1 VFVVNIPGMLI
12 GVVLVGVGTAGV
24 VTSLRSDR
32 DMGPIADWLRS
43 KLRREPVDPEEEA
56 DGGFTPAAMAASAAI
71 AADDETA
78 FAFKGKVHTGS
89 TIKSRALAFFWLVL
103 VIGLVAVIIA
113 GALYGVGE
121 LVNSVIQKFVS
132 G

>member
-1 VFVVNIPGMLI
+1 MLI
-12 GVVLVGVGTAGV
+12 GAALVGVGTAGV
-24 VTSLRSDR
+24 VSSLRSDQ

-43 KLRREPVDPEEEA
+43 KLRREPVPGEEET
-56 DGGFTPAAMAASAAI
+56 DGGFTPAAMAASAAL

-78 FAFKGKVHTGS
+78 FAFKGKIHTGS

-103 VIGLVAVIIA
+103 VIGFVAIVIA
-113 GALYGVGE
+113 GTLFAAGE
-121 LVNSVIQKFVS
+121 IINSVIQKFIS

>member
-1 VFVVNIPGMLI
+1 MLM
-12 GVVLVGVGTAGV
+12 GVVLVGAGTVGLVSTV
-24 VTSLRSDR
+24 RSDR
-32 DMGPIADWLRS
+32 DMGPVATWLRS
-43 KLRREPVDPEEEA
+43 KLRRGPAAGEEEAPASA
-56 DGGFTPAAMAASAAI
+56 DGGFTPEAMAASAAI

-89 TIKSRALAFFWLVL
+89 TIKSRALAFFWLVV
-103 VIGLVAVIIA
+103 VIGFVAVVIA
-113 GALYGVGE
+113 GALYVAGE